1 MSHLFYI
8 LAAAALALLAPA
20 QTMATSTRLFVILG
34 AIGLWRYGWLLLTLA
49 RAVIYATIVYPRMK
63 RAAQSFAAANG
74 TNPHAYFLITSYRI
88 SETVSRRVYKELFAA
103 AQCSGGGA
111 TVVASLVDESDERL
125 VRDIHRSMGE
135 RGSPVRLEILR
146 IAGTGKRD
154 ALACGL
160 EAIAKMKPK
169 PDDIVALVDGDS
181 CVPHDIVK
189 TAAPFLAFDP
199 RVGALTTDEICV
211 VDGSQLFQD
220 WFELRFAQR
229 QMMMCSMGLSRRV
242 LTLTGRM
249 SLFVARIAIDP
260 DFIRHVRD
268 DSIQHWRLGEVK
280 FLTGDDKS
288 TWFWLLRHGYQML
301 YLPDVRAV
309 SLESQPSPS
318 FIGSARSLMMRWY
331 GNTLRNNGRSLRLGP
346 RRIGLFTWW
355 SILDQRLSMWTTL
368 FGPIGAIMGALFVDP
383 FILPL
388 YVAWV
393 MMTRYAACAV
403 LTLFRGPIKVSYPM
417 LLYFSQ
423 VYGAVLKTQVFFR
436 PDRQKWTRQN
446 TVLAMRSGGRASTQA
461 LSTIYMQALAWGS
474 LVTLVALLMDQFQ
487 AGGH

>member
-1 MSHLFYI
+1 MPHIFYV
-8 LAAAALALLAPA
+8 LAAAALAVLAPA
-20 QTMATSTRLFVILG
+20 QTMLTSTRLFVILG

-49 RAVIYATIVYPRMK
+49 RAIIYATIVYPRMK
-63 RAAQSFAAANG
+63 RQAHAFAAKNG

-88 SETVSRRVYKELFAA
+88 SEAVSRKVYKALFTA
-103 AQCSGGGA
+103 AQCSRGGA
-111 TVVASLVDESDERL
+111 TVVASLVDEPDERL
-125 VRDIHRSMGE
+125 VREIHNSAML
-135 RGSPVRLEILR
+135 RGKAVRLEILR

-154 ALACGL
+154 ALAVGL
-160 EAIAKMKPK
+160 EAIAKLKPK
-169 PDDIVALVDGDS
+169 PSDIVALVDGDS
-181 CVPHDIVK
+181 CVPRDIVRQ
-189 TAAPFLAFDP
+189 AAPFLAFDP

-211 VDGSQLFQD
+211 VDGGRLFQD

-249 SLFVARIAIDP
+249 SLFVARLATDP
-260 DFIRHVRD
+260 DFISHVRD

-288 TWFWLLRHGYQML
+288 TWFWLLRHGYHML

-318 FIGSARSLMMRWY
+318 FIGSAKSLMLRWY

-355 SILDQRLSMWTTL
+355 SIFDQRLSMWTTL
-368 FGPIGAIMGALFVDP
+368 FGPVGAIMGSLFVDP

-388 YVAWV
+388 YLAWV
-393 MMTRYAACAV
+393 MITRYAACAV
-403 LTLFRGPIKVSYPM
+403 LTLFRGPFKVTYPV
-417 LLYFSQ
+417 LLYFAQ
-423 VYGAVLKTQVFFR
+423 VYGAVLKAQVFFR

-446 TVLAMRSGGRASTQA
+446 TVLAIGGGGTKA
-461 LSTIYMQALAWGS
+461 LSSAYMQALAWVS
-474 LVTLVALLMDQFQ
+474 LVTLVGLLMDPFK
-487 AGGH
+487 AVGG